1 MAEQNLFTLEDLG
14 IGTTPTSNVE
24 LESSTNLPDES
35 SSGFTLEELDKGIP
49 FTKNQLTRNVNP
61 YDSINVSNVYTD
73 PLSKYKKY
81 GIPTGR
87 FNNWD
92 ESRASAQSTWDK
104 WGNGLA
110 KMGLTTIGAFTENTI
125 GIFFGMGEMAVGSG
139 YYYDN
144 YIGKNVDKMNEWAR
158 KALPNYRTIE
168 EQRMS
173 TLEKLGTTNFW
184 ADTVA
189 NGVGYT
195 IGSIAALYATRGVG
209 LLPRVAKAFGVGA
222 FAKRADAAYDISKS
236 IVTGTQLAGATQ
248 KLSKAQRIMNAAN
261 MAEVGLYMSMA
272 EASVEARETQ
282 RRSFEDLMEL
292 ERERSGFVSAD
303 KEEDILQASY
313 SAGNTDFILQVP
325 VLAATNLLMFGKMV
339 TGYKP
344 RLNMNPDVSYSRAL
358 GAVNELADRGRWRNT
373 IGRLRPTAS
382 GAATEAAQ
390 EGWQFASKVAALDYH
405 YDKYFDGG
413 TEDFSKSIER
423 GLAELVGT
431 QEGLESMLVGALV
444 GGGVSGFR
452 SVTGKPYAER
462 QKNAQQLTDI
472 LNGGYLSNADGRRL
486 NANAIAK
493 AASDM
498 ATAIKNGDES
508 GYIDAQDRLVAY
520 NALDLVN
527 NGGLNVFIQ
536 KMDDAAEMS
545 DPEFAKAFGY
555 NPDVSIAAQ
564 VGKTKQEIVNDIKD
578 KVKRFQKVYNEINEA
593 YPRLSPVPG
602 EAGTLS
608 PFMKMRMSSQEL
620 AAYTKQEKARANL
633 RASLALNLFGIQERN
648 KHMKDLQNEMHN
660 LLNDT
665 TNLVNGTPIVGGDF
679 NIYDMATPKKDQE
692 FNAQDEFKAYQEK
705 QQEIYDKLVK
715 EQADPNKIQSF
726 LEKSKQYLNLFA
738 RNLVAVEA
746 YNNLN
751 NPAYIENVFN
761 QEIERIEEEAKQ
773 KAKEQK
779 NKEAVEKSKTT
790 KEMNDTVDED
800 ISGEAKV
807 EAERKYEE
815 LERSEES
822 AKDDYLRSV
831 ASLSTAQAIQNLKNI
846 NTQDLTEAELA
857 GLNRAIELLEGALD
871 NQQSVVPPVEDA
883 QDLDDLVLDQTTEQ
897 EEDDGVVPQEV
908 DLGEQLDLFEDRV
921 VAQTEETPLPGVELA
936 IDPSMWTRTSRGLNK
951 QVGVDSEGNVVYDK
965 DIERDQ
971 REDGS
976 VIETSIGPLLGDV
989 KGVEAEFEII
999 ETAWFIKNHKGK
1011 ETENEQIPVY
1021 VKVDGV
1027 YVGKLK
1033 ANTSEGR
1040 LAIVNKLK
1048 AGEKV
1053 TSKIANIWS
1062 NNYNNAV
1069 LSEATATTYF
1079 YDVKQQFGDNDTN
1092 NVLLAITTGGVDET
1106 DIPQWE
1112 IFGGDQK
1119 NIDNL
1124 DVIKAQAQSD
1134 QPAGTRVNQI
1144 AAVSMPYNT
1153 PGGKPRIV
1161 VLSTAELSP
1170 QAKVKVL
1177 ELVTNRDYTAAK
1189 EIVASSAIT
1198 RTSLGRDASFL
1209 EFNVFENGEKYLV
1222 YYSPELQ
1229 KLVRVTES
1237 EMTKGL
1243 RNQPAVATIVEM
1255 KDGSYSQV
1263 GKTKELNI
1271 AQDFNLFLDNKKYHV
1286 DKERSNDQLTPY
1298 TSPVSGQEYNNY
1310 QEYLFST
1317 TEVGDRIAGQGHY
1330 SILSTDM
1337 VKIEQ
1342 SLFNNPKVTFERGN
1356 IMGQTQQEIIDN
1368 VEFPVAEEVKDTTPQ
1383 SVKDR
1388 FNKKNCD

>member
-1 MAEQNLFTLEDLG
+1 MSQNPLTLEDLNP
-14 IGTTPTSNVE
+14 GTID
-24 LESSTNLPDES
+24 SSTNLPTVS
-35 SSGFTLEELDKGIP
+35 SNPLTLDDIGKVP
-49 FTKNQLTRNVNP
+49 APTFDQRTRNINP
-61 YDSINVSNVYTD
+61 YDSVNFSNIYTD
-73 PLSKYKKY
+73 PISKYKKY
-81 GIPTGR
+81 GIPTSR

-92 ESRASAQSTWDK
+92 ESRASAQSTWEK
-104 WGNGLA
+104 WGNGLT
-110 KMGLTTIGAFTENTI
+110 KMGITTLGAFTENTL
-125 GIFFGMGEMAVGSG
+125 GVLFGMGEMAWGSG

-158 KALPNYRTIE
+158 KTLPNYKTIE
-168 EQRMS
+168 EQRMN
-173 TLEKLGTTNFW
+173 TLQKLGTANFW

-189 NGVGYT
+189 NGVGYSL
-195 IGSIAALYATRGVG
+195 GSIAALFATRGVG
-209 LLPRVAKAFGVGA
+209 LLARGQKALGIGA
-222 FAKRADAAYDISKS
+222 FAKRADDVYDVSKA
-236 IVTGTQLAGATQ
+236 IATGTQLAGATQ
-248 KLSKAQRIMNAAN
+248 KLSKAQRVMNAAN

-303 KEEDILQASY
+303 KQEDILQASY
-313 SAGNTDFILQVP
+313 SAGNTDFLLQVP
-325 VLAATNLLMFGKMV
+325 VLAATNLLMFGKMA

-358 GAVNELADRGRWRNT
+358 GAVNELADKGRWRST
-373 IGRLRPTAS
+373 IGKLRPTAA

-413 TEDFSKSIER
+413 TEDFSKSIAK
-423 GLAELVGT
+423 GLEELVGT

-444 GGGVSGFR
+444 GGGISGAR
-452 SVTGKPYAER
+452 SITGKPYAQR

-555 NPDVSIAAQ
+555 NPDVSITAQ
-564 VGKTKQEIVNDIKD
+564 VGKTKQQIVNDLKD
-578 KVKRFQKVYNEINEA
+578 KMNRFQKVYNEINEA

-620 AAYTKQEKARANL
+620 AAYTKQEKARSNL

-648 KHMKDLQNEMHN
+648 KHMQNLQNEMHN

-705 QQEIYDKLVK
+705 QKEIYQKLVK

-726 LEKSKQYLNLFA
+726 IEKSNQYLNLFG

-751 NPAYIENVFN
+751 NPSYIENVFN

-807 EAERKYEE
+807 EAERKYDE
-815 LERSEES
+815 LERSEEK

-831 ASLSTAQAIQNLKNI
+831 ASLSTSQAIQNLKNI
-846 NTQDLTEAELA
+846 DTQDLTEAEIA
-857 GLNRAIELLEGALD
+857 GLNRAVDLLEEALD

-883 QDLDDLVLDQTTEQ
+883 QDLDDLVLDQVTEQ
-897 EEDDGVVPQEV
+897 EDDGVVPQEV

-921 VAQTEETPLPGVELA
+921 VAQTDETPLPGVELA

-971 REDGS
+971 RENGS
-976 VIETSIGPLLGDV
+976 IIETSIGPLLGDV

-999 ETAWFIKNHKGK
+999 ETAWFIKNHKNK

-1040 LAIVNKLK
+1040 LAIINKLK
-1048 AGEKV
+1048 ANEKV
-1053 TSKIANIWS
+1053 TSKISNIWS

-1069 LSEATATTYF
+1069 LSDATATTYF

-1106 DIPQWE
+1106 AIPQWQ
-1112 IFGGDQK
+1112 IVGGEEK

-1124 DVIKAQAQSD
+1124 DVIKAQAQTD
-1134 QPAGTRVNQI
+1134 QPAGTRINQI
-1144 AAVSMPYNT
+1144 AAVAMPYNT

-1209 EFNVFENGEKYLV
+1209 EFNVFQNGEKYLV

-1263 GKTKELNI
+1263 AKTKELNI
-1271 AQDFNLFLDNKKYHV
+1271 AQDFNVFLDNKKYHV

-1317 TEVGDRIAGQGHY
+1317 NEVEDRIAGQGHY